1 MYLEILDILTNIRKT
16 ISFILKTPAII
27 VKGSPIIG
35 TQANNKDQTPYF
47 WKNFSLF
54 LRLSLDMGNHFLS
67 LKIKIF
73 LPKYQLNREPE
84 MFPMLA
90 TISNMKILKFLDKY
104 IVVRITS
111 EEKGRNV
118 AAKKLKSSNCRYP
131 NTINKIIMIY
141 FFFYQLVF

>member
-35 TQANNKDQTPYF
+35 TQANNKDQTPYL

-54 LRLSLDMGNHFLS
+54 LSLSLDMGNHFLS

>member
-1 MYLEILDILTNIRKT
+1 MYLEILDILTNVIKT
-16 ISFILKTPAII
+16 INFILKTPAII
-27 VKGSPIIG
+27 VNGSPIIG

-54 LRLSLDMGNHFLS
+54 FSLCSDMGNHFLS

-84 MFPMLA
+84 MLPTLA
-90 TISNMKILKFLDKY
+90 TKSNMKILKFLDKY
-104 IVVRITS
+104 IVVRIIS

-118 AAKKLKSSNCRYP
+118 AAKKLKSNNCRYP
-131 NTINKIIMIY
+131 NNINKL
-141 FFFYQLVF
+141 F

>member
-1 MYLEILDILTNIRKT
+1 MYLEILDILTSIRKT
-16 ISFILKTPAII
+16 INFVLKTPAII

-54 LRLSLDMGNHFLS
+54 LSLASDIGNHFLS

-73 LPKYQLNREPE
+73 LPKYQLNKDPE
-84 MFPMLA
+84 MFPILA

-104 IVVRITS
+104 IAVRITS

-118 AAKKLKSSNCRYP
+118 AAKKLKNNNCRYP
-131 NTINKIIMIY
+131 NNINKL
-141 FFFYQLVF
+141 F

>member
-54 LRLSLDMGNHFLS
+54 FSLSSDMGNHFLF

-84 MFPMLA
+84 MLPTLA
-90 TISNMKILKFLDKY
+90 TKSNMKILKFLDKY
-104 IVVRITS
+104 IVVRIIS

-118 AAKKLKSSNCRYP
+118 AAKKLKRSSC
-131 NTINKIIMIY
+131 K
-141 FFFYQLVF
+141 

>member
-90 TISNMKILKFLDKY
+90 TKSNMKILKFLDKY